1 MKIFKFR
8 KNDKLEEEWN
18 RQSKKMQDLEILET
32 LFFKGIISINEF
44 YNESR
49 RLAGL
54 SPIEYREDE

>member
-1 MKIFKFR
+1 M
-8 KNDKLEEEWN
+8 EEEQN
-18 RQSKKMQDLEILET
+18 RQFKRILDLAFLET

-49 RLAGL
+49 RLAGI